1 MTPGTSQ
8 GRASGAGASRLPAA
22 GPAMRYV
29 VGYGADKRSR
39 DAVRLGVALARA
51 FHAELE
57 IVCVLRTDDPFST
70 TYPPVGDITPM
81 MRTQA
86 SSWLRD
92 AAALV
97 PEDVT
102 ARTHIRRSPSVAE
115 GLTDAVQE
123 FHAGMLVVGAA
134 AGKYTAQFSVGPVA
148 DTLLHR
154 APVPVAL
161 APRGYKGEQ
170 PITRLYTGVGARP
183 GAQQVLR
190 ESQEAVRRG
199 GQELVLLSFLPLDQ
213 VADEPHSAIAA
224 TETMLRETAR
234 TVSPEHPV
242 SVHVATGKNL
252 KRTVT
257 DMDWAPGSVLF
268 VGSSRLAQ
276 NRQLFLGTTAARVLR
291 HLPVPMIVL
300 PPAADPAKEDA

>member
-1 MTPGTSQ
+1 MT
-8 GRASGAGASRLPAA
+8 RAASSAGAPAGA
-22 GPAMRYV
+22 QGPVMRYV

-51 FHAELE
+51 FRAELE
-57 IVCVLRTDDPFST
+57 IVCVIRTDDPFSAA
-70 TYPPVGDITPM
+70 YPPVGDITPM
-81 MRTQA
+81 VRDQA
-86 SSWLRD
+86 ASWLRD
-92 AAALV
+92 AAKLV
-97 PEDVT
+97 PQDVT
-102 ARTHIRRSPSVAE
+102 ARTHVRTSPSVAE
-115 GLTDAVQE
+115 GLVAAVRE
-123 FHAGMLVVGAA
+123 FPAGLLVVGAA

-161 APRGYKGEQ
+161 APRGYRGEE
-170 PITRLYTGVGARP
+170 PVTRLYAGVGARR
-183 GAQQVLR
+183 GAQQILR
-190 ESQEAVRRG
+190 ESQQAVARG
-199 GQELVLLSFLPLDQ
+199 GQDLVLLNLLPLDQ
-213 VADEPHSAIAA
+213 LKEDPGPAVAA
-224 TETMLRETAR
+224 TEQMLRDAAR
-234 TVSPEHPV
+234 SVSSEHPV

-276 NRQLFLGTTAARVLR
+276 HRQIFLGTTAARVLR

-300 PPAADPAKEDA
+300 PPAADTTQEDA